1 MGGKAGVGLLVVL
14 SFFVLAEGLSWV
26 TASWPSPCLIT
37 IENEE
42 EAAYNDNQKSCP
54 TFRVGSEIILARL
67 DRFIGD
73 HDKSIIAAFT
83 VVLAISTIG
92 LWLATV
98 RLWEAGE
105 RQLELI
111 AGNAVRQ
118 SADMQASI
126 AVAERYAEAAGKAAE
141 AAERAT
147 ETTERA
153 FTLLERPRVLPID
166 ISRITQVQIGENVTT
181 NGISFSIGNYGKVP
195 ALVQRVMTRFA
206 AIEFPPTRENL
217 KRPNLRPGAD
227 TFEVSAEQIVLGP
240 EKTSPMSRATIPETI
255 EVEPIWGE
263 FQGRRFTTGLR
274 PKLPPRDNL
283 FLEITIGYQDIA
295 SGVVREAV
303 TLWRYGAEG
312 FVPQRGGAFNFER
325 EIET

>member
-1 MGGKAGVGLLVVL
+1 MAFIGAIVGGTIVGT
-14 SFFVLAEGLSWV
+14 VLAPEPPRTHYYDRTDQSAKAKSAQSRQQSSLWV
-26 TASWPSPCLIT
+26 PQDSVGFYALWTAI
-37 IENEE
+37 
-42 EAAYNDNQKSCP
+42 
-54 TFRVGSEIILARL
+54 
-67 DRFIGD
+67 
-73 HDKSIIAAFT
+73 FT
-83 VVLAISTIG
+83 GVLAFSTIA
-92 LWLATV
+92 LWSETGVASK
-98 RLWEAGE
+98 

-111 AGNAVRQ
+111 AANAVKQ

-126 AVAERYAEAAGKAAE
+126 AVAGRYAEAAEKAAKAAE
-141 AAERAT
+141 TAT

-166 ISRITQVQIGENVTT
+166 ISRITQVKIGENVTT
-181 NGISFSIGNYGKVP
+181 NIVNFSIGNYGKVP
-195 ALVQRVMTRFA
+195 ALVQRVMARFA

-217 KRPNLRPGAD
+217 SRPNVRPGQSQH
-227 TFEVSAEQIVLGP
+227 EVWAEQIVLGP
-240 EKTSPMSRATIPETI
+240 EKTSPMSRTTIPETI

-274 PKLPPRDNL
+274 PRLPPRDNL